1 MASKQVLTAAFFD
14 QFTSFSSELCE
25 MYPDDADFSMFATT
39 LKLMKM
45 TNPALVIKYVR
56 DNVLQFEDKIMK
68 KDESFF
74 LDYNFAEYADAVDM
88 NIFQKLRQYIANM
101 SPSVKEQCL
110 GLYSKYCS
118 SSQGSQVK
126 QFQIRINLLAPK
138 FGVLE

>member
-14 QFTSFSSELCE
+14 QFTAFTSELCG

-45 TNPALVIKYVR
+45 TNPSLVIKYVR

-74 LDYNFAEYADAVDM
+74 LDYNFAEYADDIDM
-88 NIFQKLRQYIANM
+88 NIFQKLRQYISSM
-101 SPSVKEQCL
+101 
-110 GLYSKYCS
+110 S
-118 SSQGSQVK
+118 SSSKNSVWVYIQNIV
-126 QFQIRINLLAPK
+126 RLAK
-138 FGVLE
+138 ALK

>member
-1 MASKQVLTAAFFD
+1 
-14 QFTSFSSELCE
+14 

-88 NIFQKLRQYIANM
+88 NIFQKIRQYIANM
-101 SPSVKEQCL
+101 SPS
-110 GLYSKYCS
+110 SKNSVWVYI
-118 SSQGSQVK
+118 QNIV
-126 QFQIRINLLAPK
+126 RLAK
-138 FGVLE
+138 ALK

>member
-1 MASKQVLTAAFFD
+1 MASKQVLTQAFFD
-14 QFTSFSSELCE
+14 QFTSFSTELCE

-45 TNPALVIKYVR
+45 TNPALIIKYVR

-88 NIFQKLRQYIANM
+88 NIFQKLRQYIASM
-101 SPSVKEQCL
+101 
-110 GLYSKYCS
+110 S
-118 SSQGSQVK
+118 SSSKNSVWTYIQNIV
-126 QFQIRINLLAPK
+126 RLAK
-138 FGVLE
+138 ALK

>member
-14 QFTSFSSELCE
+14 QFMAFASELCE

-45 TNPALVIKYVR
+45 TNPARVVKYVR

-74 LDYNFAEYADAVDM
+74 LEYDFAEYANDVDM
-88 NIFQKLRQYIANM
+88 NIFQKLRQYTSSM
-101 SPSVKEQCL
+101 SPS
-110 GLYSKYCS
+110 SKTSVWTYI
-118 SSQGSQVK
+118 QNIV
-126 QFQIRINLLAPK
+126 RLAK
-138 FGVLE
+138 ALQ

>member
-1 MASKQVLTAAFFD
+1 MASKQVLTQAFFD
-14 QFTSFSSELCE
+14 QFSSFSTELCE

-74 LDYNFAEYADAVDM
+74 LDYNFTEYADAVDM
-88 NIFQKLRQYIANM
+88 NIFQKLRQYIASM
-101 SPSVKEQCL
+101 TPS
-110 GLYSKYCS
+110 SKNSVWVYI
-118 SSQGSQVK
+118 QNIV
-126 QFQIRINLLAPK
+126 RLAK
-138 FGVLE
+138 ALK

>member
-45 TNPALVIKYVR
+45 TNPALIIKYVR

-74 LDYNFAEYADAVDM
+74 LDYDFAEYAEAVDM
-88 NIFQKLRQYIANM
+88 NIFQKLRQYIASM
-101 SPSVKEQCL
+101 SPS
-110 GLYSKYCS
+110 SKNSVWVYI
-118 SSQGSQVK
+118 QNIV
-126 QFQIRINLLAPK
+126 RLAK
-138 FGVLE
+138 ALK

>member
-14 QFTSFSSELCE
+14 QFMAFASELCE

-45 TNPALVIKYVR
+45 TNPALVVKYVR

-74 LDYNFAEYADAVDM
+74 LEYDFAEYANDVDM
-88 NIFQKLRQYIANM
+88 NIFQKLRQYTSSM
-101 SPSVKEQCL
+101 SPSSKTSVWTYIQNIVRLVKALQ
-110 GLYSKYCS
+110 
-118 SSQGSQVK
+118 
-126 QFQIRINLLAPK
+126 
-138 FGVLE
+138 

>member
-1 MASKQVLTAAFFD
+1 MASKQVLTQAFFD
-14 QFTSFSSELCE
+14 QFSSFSTELCE

-74 LDYNFAEYADAVDM
+74 LDYKFEEYAEAVDM

-101 SPSVKEQCL
+101 SPS
-110 GLYSKYCS
+110 SKNSVWVYIQNIVRLTKALKS
-118 SSQGSQVK
+118 NTIKS
-126 QFQIRINLLAPK
+126 I
-138 FGVLE
+138 

>member
-74 LDYNFAEYADAVDM
+74 LDYNFAEYAEAVDM

-101 SPSVKEQCL
+101 TPS
-110 GLYSKYCS
+110 SKNSVWVYI
-118 SSQGSQVK
+118 QNIV
-126 QFQIRINLLAPK
+126 RLAK
-138 FGVLE
+138 ALK

>member
-88 NIFQKLRQYIANM
+88 NIFQKLRQYIASM
-101 SPSVKEQCL
+101 SPS
-110 GLYSKYCS
+110 SKKSVWVYI
-118 SSQGSQVK
+118 QNIV
-126 QFQIRINLLAPK
+126 RLAK
-138 FGVLE
+138 ALK

>member
-45 TNPALVIKYVR
+45 TNPALIIKYVR

-74 LDYNFAEYADAVDM
+74 LDYNFAEYAEAVDM
-88 NIFQKLRQYIANM
+88 NIFQKLRQYIASM
-101 SPSVKEQCL
+101 SPASKNSVWTYIQNI
-110 GLYSKYCS
+110 
-118 SSQGSQVK
+118 V
-126 QFQIRINLLAPK
+126 RLAK
-138 FGVLE
+138 ALK

>member
-14 QFTSFSSELCE
+14 QFMAFASELGE

-74 LDYNFAEYADAVDM
+74 LEYDFAEYANDVDM
-88 NIFQKLRQYIANM
+88 NIFTKLKAYIQTM
-101 SPSVKEQCL
+101 SPE
-110 GLYSKYCS
+110 SKVNVWKYI
-118 SSQGSQVK
+118 QN
-126 QFQIRINLLAPK
+126 ITRLAQAIQ
-138 FGVLE
+138 

>member
-45 TNPALVIKYVR
+45 TNPALIIKYVR

-74 LDYNFAEYADAVDM
+74 LDYNFAEYAEAVDM

-101 SPSVKEQCL
+101 SPS
-110 GLYSKYCS
+110 SKNSVWVYI
-118 SSQGSQVK
+118 QNIV
-126 QFQIRINLLAPK
+126 RLAK
-138 FGVLE
+138 ALK

>member
-68 KDESFF
+68 KDETFF

-101 SPSVKEQCL
+101 SPS
-110 GLYSKYCS
+110 SKNSVWVYI
-118 SSQGSQVK
+118 QNIV
-126 QFQIRINLLAPK
+126 RLAK
-138 FGVLE
+138 ALK